1 MKRFFGIVVLLSL
14 QMGSPHALSQTAC
27 DTSRA
32 IGADGGN
39 ADLATAVRRSLNIS
53 AVGPSNCA
61 SFIAV
66 VRQLVSS
73 RPRAGSQL
81 KGSSGP
87 DPAGA
92 AREIADMRKD
102 PAQASALEAIQK
114 EPDAFMRTLLEASHF
129 HANGLY
135 TARDL
140 RLEEARKLVE
150 GK

>member
-1 MKRFFGIVVLLSL
+1 MKRTVLIALLAL
-14 QMGSPHALSQTAC
+14 QTLGTQVWAQAAC

-32 IGADGGN
+32 ISGDGGN
-39 ADLATAVRRSLNIS
+39 ADFVTAVRRSLS
-53 AVGPSNCA
+53 MPSLAPSNCN

-102 PAQASALEAIQK
+102 PTQASALEAIQK